1 MAKPP
6 AAPPT
11 EPADKGPPAEY
22 TVVARRYRPQ
32 QFGELVGQEPVAR
45 ALTNALQAGRVAHA
59 YLFTGARGVGKTSAA
74 RILAKA
80 LNCVKGPAPTPCD
93 QCDICRSIAT
103 GEDIDVLEID
113 GASNRG
119 IDEVRAIRQNV
130 QTRPSRARYKI
141 YIIDEVHM
149 LTAPAFNALL
159 KTLEEPPPHVKFI
172 FATTEVQK
180 IPITIL
186 SRCQRFDFAGI
197 ATAKIAERLKQVV
210 AAEGKQAYDEALHL
224 VARRAGGSM
233 RDAQS
238 LLDQLLAS
246 GERLTVG
253 QVHALLG
260 TAADDRVLNLA
271 GAILEHDATR
281 ALQLLGEFSDS
292 GLQLG
297 EVLDQLIEY
306 WRNLMLVGCAG
317 ADFKGVDLPEAMR
330 APLAKQAAAVPL
342 DTILAGLEILTATKA
357 RFRNSGHGLVLL
369 EMAAVRLCRL
379 ADLVPVAELAQWL
392 AQGGT
397 ASPPGVERPTSARPQ
412 PGSADAPEPKKKPV
426 AEAEP
431 HRNGSNGHS
440 TSPLRNGNFSPSA
453 EAPFEQVW
461 PQVLEQLGPMLAGEL
476 AKAGLPAIL
485 APKTLEIRFPGRYT
499 GAYEYCKQPSSVA
512 RVEETLR
519 QHGQEWAVRV
529 EVEAMPA
536 AEVTAEQTLEQP
548 AVPLTNRLREREA
561 LQNPL
566 LARATEVLGARLM
579 RMEEGF
585 GQQPAAPESNA
596 DVVETTED

>member
-1 MAKPP
+1 MAKRS
-6 AAPPT
+6 AAPLT
-11 EPADKGPPAEY
+11 EPADKRPHAEY

-32 QFGELVGQEPVAR
+32 QFAELVGQEPVAR

-80 LNCVKGPAPTPCD
+80 LNCVKGPTPTPCD
-93 QCDICRSIAT
+93 QCDICRAIAA

-130 QTRPSRARYKI
+130 QTRPSRARYKV

-197 ATAKIAERLKQVV
+197 PTAKIAERLKQVV
-210 AAEGKQAYDEALHL
+210 AAEGKQADDEALYL

-253 QVHALLG
+253 QVHALVG
-260 TAADDRVLNLA
+260 TAADDRVLSLA
-271 GAILEHDATR
+271 AAILEHDAPR
-281 ALQLLGEFSDS
+281 ALHLLGEFAES

-330 APLAKQAAAVPL
+330 APLAKQAPAVPL

-357 RFRNSGHGLVLL
+357 RFRNSANGLVLL
-369 EMAAVRLCRL
+369 EMAAIRLCRL
-379 ADLVPVAELAQWL
+379 ADLVSVAELAQWL
-392 AQGGT
+392 AQSGG
-397 ASPPGVERPTSARPQ
+397 ASPPAAERATPARISPRA
-412 PGSADAPEPKKKPV
+412 PELPEPKKKPV
-426 AEAEP
+426 AEGEA
-431 HRNGSNGHS
+431 HRNGSNGH
-440 TSPLRNGNFSPSA
+440 TGTPIRNGNVPASPD
-453 EAPFEQVW
+453 APFEQIW

-485 APKTLEIRFPGRYT
+485 GPKTLVIRFPGRYT
-499 GAYEYCKQPSSVA
+499 GAYEYCKQSSSVV
-512 RVEETLR
+512 RIEETLR
-519 QHGQEWAVRV
+519 EHGHEWAVRV

-536 AEVTAEQTLEQP
+536 ADVTGEQSAEQP
-548 AVPLTNRLREREA
+548 AAPLTNRLREREA

-585 GQQPAAPESNA
+585 GQQAAAPETNA

>member
-1 MAKPP
+1 
-6 AAPPT
+6 
-11 EPADKGPPAEY
+11 
-22 TVVARRYRPQ
+22 
-32 QFGELVGQEPVAR
+32 
-45 ALTNALQAGRVAHA
+45 
-59 YLFTGARGVGKTSAA
+59 
-74 RILAKA
+74 
-80 LNCVKGPAPTPCD
+80 
-93 QCDICRSIAT
+93 
-103 GEDIDVLEID
+103 
-113 GASNRG
+113 
-119 IDEVRAIRQNV
+119 
-130 QTRPSRARYKI
+130 
-141 YIIDEVHM
+141 
-149 LTAPAFNALL
+149 
-159 KTLEEPPPHVKFI
+159 
-172 FATTEVQK
+172 
-180 IPITIL
+180 
-186 SRCQRFDFAGI
+186 
-197 ATAKIAERLKQVV
+197 
-210 AAEGKQAYDEALHL
+210 
-224 VARRAGGSM
+224 
-233 RDAQS
+233 
-238 LLDQLLAS
+238 
-246 GERLTVG
+246 
-253 QVHALLG
+253 
-260 TAADDRVLNLA
+260 
-271 GAILEHDATR
+271 
-281 ALQLLGEFSDS
+281 
-292 GLQLG
+292 LQLG

-342 DTILAGLEILTATKA
+342 DTILAGLEVLTATKA

-392 AQGGT
+392 TQSGGVGPPAAERT
-397 ASPPGVERPTSARPQ
+397 ATARPQ
-412 PGSADAPEPKKKPV
+412 PRTTEPPEPKKKPV
-426 AEAEP
+426 AEVEP

-440 TSPLRNGNFSPSA
+440 ATPLRNGSLPPSA
-453 EAPFEQVW
+453 EAPFEQIW

-485 APKTLEIRFPGRYT
+485 GPKTLVIRFPPRYT
-499 GAYEYCKQPSSVA
+499 GAYEYCKQPSSVG

-536 AEVTAEQTLEQP
+536 AEVIGEQALEQQP
-548 AVPLTNRLREREA
+548 APLTNRLREREA

>member
-1 MAKPP
+1 MAKRP

-32 QFGELVGQEPVAR
+32 QFAELVGQEPVAR

-80 LNCVKGPAPTPCD
+80 LNCVKGPTLTPCD

-210 AAEGKQAYDEALHL
+210 AAEGKQADDEALHL

-233 RDAQS
+233 RDGQS

-271 GAILEHDATR
+271 AAILEHDATR
-281 ALQLLGEFSDS
+281 ALHLLSEFADS

-317 ADFKGVDLPEAMR
+317 ADFTGVDLPEAMR

-379 ADLVPVAELAQWL
+379 ADLVPLAELAQWL
-392 AQGGT
+392 AQSGAAAPPAAERT
-397 ASPPGVERPTSARPQ
+397 ATAHAPPRSAEP
-412 PGSADAPEPKKKPV
+412 PEPKKKPV

-431 HRNGSNGHS
+431 HRNGSNTHS
-440 TSPLRNGNFSPSA
+440 ATPLRNGNLS
-453 EAPFEQVW
+453 EAPFEQIW
-461 PQVLEQLGPMLAGEL
+461 PQVLDQLGPMLAGEL

-485 APKTLEIRFPGRYT
+485 GPKTLVIRFPGRYT

-519 QHGQEWAVRV
+519 QHGREWGVRV

-536 AEVTAEQTLEQP
+536 AEVIAEQGLEQP
-548 AVPLTNRLREREA
+548 AAPLTNRLREREA

-566 LARATEVLGARLM
+566 LARAAEVLGARLM

-585 GQQPAAPESNA
+585 GQQAAAPDNNA
-596 DVVETTED
+596 DTVETPED